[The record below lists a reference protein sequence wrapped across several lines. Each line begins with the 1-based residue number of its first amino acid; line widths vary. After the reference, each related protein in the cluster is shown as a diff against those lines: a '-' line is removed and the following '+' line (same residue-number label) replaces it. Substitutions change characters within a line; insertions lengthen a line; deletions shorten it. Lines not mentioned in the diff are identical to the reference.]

1 MLQMEGGGG
10 RRDVLRGF
18 EGGILLCGLQVEDV
32 IPLWTLL
39 EHDESGVR
47 AVLRLDMHS
56 GVSLSLSLSLS
67 LISSL
72 SLAGLVLCRVNRRN
86 SNSNGKMCSVSN
98 YGMLVAERVSD
109 APM

>member
-1 MLQMEGGGG
+1 V
-10 RRDVLRGF
+10 R
-18 EGGILLCGLQVEDV
+18 LQVDDM
-32 IPLWTLL
+32 IPLRTLL
-39 EHDESGVR
+39 ERDEGGVR

-72 SLAGLVLCRVNRRN
+72 SLAGLVLCRVNRKNSN

-98 YGMLVAERVSD
+98 CGMLIAERVSD

>member
-1 MLQMEGGGG
+1 M
-10 RRDVLRGF
+10 
-18 EGGILLCGLQVEDV
+18 
-32 IPLWTLL
+32 IPLRTLL
-39 EHDESGVR
+39 ERDEGGVR

-72 SLAGLVLCRVNRRN
+72 SLAGLVLCRVNRKNSNSNSN
-86 SNSNGKMCSVSN
+86 SNSNGKMRSVSN